1 MAIKFKSFVLIVT
14 FGSVFV
20 NSYVAAVLDYSSLT
34 ELQILGWYVG
44 LSFESRSSAEMKSML
59 MISCNTECYQSLL
72 LTKHSFLQLSD
83 EKCKWRQVY
92 HAKGKW

>member
-34 ELQILGWYVG
+34 ELQILG
-44 LSFESRSSAEMKSML
+44 
-59 MISCNTECYQSLL
+59 
-72 LTKHSFLQLSD
+72 
-83 EKCKWRQVY
+83 
-92 HAKGKW
+92 